1 MESSRYLTKS
11 RFKLAVECPTKLYY
25 HGKKTVYRS
34 LKEEDSFLQALA
46 EGGFQV
52 GKMATMLYP
61 EGVEVTERSNAEAL
75 RRTQELLG
83 SSQDI
88 VLFEPAFAFEGLLVR
103 VDILVRRGDQIELIE
118 VKAKSYDSLDP
129 QIAGKRAPIL
139 SGMRPYI
146 EDVAFQK
153 YVVSQALPN
162 TQIRTFLMMPDKSV
176 NALLDGLNQCFK
188 IKRSERN
195 TEVLLSPEAPERV
208 AQEAKLLAK
217 ASVDEFVDIVMSD
230 PLDFPGSTSSPD
242 DFLISVVKRWSES
255 YAADR
260 KIAPTLNKSCSKCEF
275 RETDDGHLRSGYHEC
290 LSEAAKLSMNQINQG
305 TVLDIWNFRKKDDLL
320 AQGIVLLTQVN
331 DEDIEVNDDKEG
343 LSNSQRQ
350 WLQVK
355 GIPPEDDKGGFY
367 FDEELMADLMSSWR
381 YPLHMIDFETSTV
394 ALPFFA
400 GMRPYES
407 VAFQFSHHVMHE
419 DGRIEHKSQAL
430 FAEPGKFPNF
440 DFVRAL
446 RKSLMNDQ
454 GSIFR
459 WATHENT
466 ILVHIKEQLLK
477 QDHPPIDRDELV
489 QFINEITDEGPRTM
503 IDLNRVALRAY
514 FHPSTKGRTSIKKV
528 LPAVMGS
535 SEYLK
540 NKYSA
545 PIYGSEISS
554 LNFPEGF
561 VWYEEIDGL
570 VKDPYMRLRT
580 LAKDML
586 GDKDGEDVF
595 DAEGV
600 EIAEGGAAAMAYARL
615 QFEDLDHL
623 KRVQIEKAL
632 LRYCELDT
640 FAMVMIVEA
649 WREWAVSR

>member
-1 MESSRYLTKS
+1 MELNRYLTKS
-11 RFKLAVECPTKLYY
+11 RFKSAVECPTKLYY
-25 HGKKTVYRS
+25 HGKKDVYRS

-61 EGVEVTERSNAEAL
+61 DGIEITERSNSEAL

-88 VLFEPAFAFEGLLVR
+88 VLFEPAFAFESLLVR
-103 VDILVRRGDQIELIE
+103 VDILVKRGDQIELIE

-129 QIAGKRAPIL
+129 QIAGKRTSIL

-176 NALLDGLNQCFK
+176 NACLDGLNQCFK
-188 IKRSERN
+188 IKRSERS
-195 TEVLLSPEAPERV
+195 TDVLLSPEAPARV
-208 AQEAKLLAK
+208 AEEAELLAK
-217 ASVDEFVDIVMSD
+217 VSVDEFVEIVMAE
-230 PLDFPGSTSSPD
+230 PLEFPGSTSSPD
-242 DFLISVVKRWSES
+242 DFLISVVKRWAES

-260 KIAPTLNKSCSKCEF
+260 KISPTLHKGCSKCEF
-275 RETDDGHLRSGYHEC
+275 RETDAGKLKSGYHEC
-290 LSEAAKLSMNQINQG
+290 LSEAAKLSMDQTKQG
-305 TVLDIWNFRKKDDLL
+305 TVLDIWNYRKKDSLL

-331 DEDIEVNDDKEG
+331 DEDIDVKDDKEG

-367 FDEELMADLMSSWR
+367 FDEELMANLMSGWR

-419 DGRIEHKSQAL
+419 DGRIEHKSQSL

-440 DFVRAL
+440 EFVRAL

-477 QDHPPIDRDELV
+477 QNHPPFDRDELV
-489 QFINEITDEGPRTM
+489 EFINEITDEGPRTM
-503 IDLNRVALRAY
+503 IDLNQVALRTY

-528 LPAVMGS
+528 LPVVMGS

-540 NKYSA
+540 RKYSS

-554 LNFPEGF
+554 LNFPRGF
-561 VWYEEIDGL
+561 VWYEEVNGL
-570 VKDPYMRLRT
+570 VLDPYLRLKT

-586 GDKDGEDVF
+586 GEDGEDVF
-595 DAEGV
+595 DAEDV

-615 QFEDLDHL
+615 QFEDLHPL
-623 KRVQIEKAL
+623 ERQQIEEAL

-649 WREWAVSR
+649 WREWTVFR